1 MIIEKAYAKI
11 NLFLNVTDCRDD
23 GYHDIESVMH
33 AVDLHDIISMDTKDS
48 DKPEIILSSNSPL
61 LSSSS
66 SNLAYIAAEKYLS
79 KYGINAQININLE
92 KRIPIGAGLGGGSSD
107 AAATL
112 RALNKIY
119 NAAKPGELLEIALSI
134 GSDVPFCLLGGTA
147 HCLGRGEIMTAKA
160 VKKKMHFVIAIGNER
175 TSTPEAYRRLD
186 SLYSESGFPEKSE
199 LCEKMCSALGVSD
212 DISSCVYNIFE
223 SVTDISDVKK
233 IKEEMMKNGAK
244 SALMSGSGPSVF
256 GIFKSIEDSQ
266 LALKSLLSKGYTA
279 FACESVCD

>member
-11 NLFLNVTDCRDD
+11 NLFLNVTGCRPD

-33 AVDLHDIISMDTKDS
+33 TVDLHDSISIEAKDS
-48 DKPEIILSSNSPL
+48 DKPEIILSANSPI
-61 LSSSS
+61 LSSDS

-79 KYGINAQININLE
+79 KYGIDAEITINLE
-92 KRIPIGAGLGGGSSD
+92 KIIPIDAGLGGGSSD

-119 NAAKPGELLEIALSI
+119 NAAKPGELLDIALSI
-134 GSDVPFCLLGGTA
+134 GSDVPFCLIGGTSY
-147 HCLGRGEIMTAKA
+147 CCGRGEILTPITAKS
-160 VKKKMHFVIAIGNER
+160 KMHFVIAIGGER

-186 SLYSESGFPEKSE
+186 NLYSETGFPEKSE

-223 SVTDISDVKK
+223 SVTNIDDVKK

-256 GIFKSIEDSQ
+256 GVFKSSEDS
-266 LALKSLLSKGYTA
+266 LRALEALVAQGYTA